1 MKARLFTSLSN
12 GLSGVKSRAFSLR
25 RAGLPDEMQ
34 PAFPPK
40 GYSIRSKCLLHRRKR
55 PSLFPLFP
63 KKLLFTSWFI
73 SIEQQPETTQKSSNK
88 EIKQLFVCNHP
99 IYSKNRKADQ
109 AESKTAHR
117 EPNAIPWNIFFTPTG
132 ERPEI
137 NDSGR
142 VRKAKSQNDKKRL
155 SQGSLIYIVPKNTT
169 FA

>member
-12 GLSGVKSRAFSLR
+12 GLSGVKSRGFLTPKSR
-25 RAGLPDEMQ
+25 LPDEMQ

-55 PSLFPLFP
+55 PSLFSLFP

-73 SIEQQPETTQKSSNK
+73 SIEQQPGNTKKSSNK
-88 EIKQLFVCNHP
+88 EIKKLFICTYP
-99 IYSKNRKADQ
+99 AYPLKEKADQ
-109 AESKTAHR
+109 SNQRQHIASLMQ
-117 EPNAIPWNIFFTPTG
+117 IPDVFFTPTG

>member
-25 RAGLPDEMQ
+25 RAGFRTKCNLH
-34 PAFPPK
+34 FPERLLHP
-40 GYSIRSKCLLHRRKR
+40 SKCLLHRRKR
-55 PSLFPLFP
+55 LSLFPLFP

-73 SIEQQPETTQKSSNK
+73 SIEQQPETTKRAQTKRLRNY
-88 EIKQLFVCNHP
+88 LFVITQHTP
-99 IYSKNRKADQ
+99 KRESRSI
-109 AESKTAHR
+109 ESKTAHR
-117 EPNAIPWNIFFTPTG
+117 EPNANSGHFFTPTG
-132 ERPEI
+132 EKPEI